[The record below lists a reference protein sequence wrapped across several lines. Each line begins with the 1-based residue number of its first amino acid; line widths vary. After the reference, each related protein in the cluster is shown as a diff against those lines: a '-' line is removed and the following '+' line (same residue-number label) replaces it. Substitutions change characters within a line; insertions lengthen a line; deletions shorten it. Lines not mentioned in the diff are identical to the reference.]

1 MRQADRSREVVRPNY
16 LVDCPTRVAVVDPM
30 LAEWGI
36 GEGLGQRV
44 ALPILVV
51 DRPMRV
57 GVAQAILFA
66 VVVWSAGDS
75 LPVGWLAAPN
85 HRRLPDVMMGVVAR
99 PNRTADRPRPVR
111 RRGTCPSLP
120 PDPLPAAG
128 HPPRR
133 RSNWQGR
140 VPRQAAVVV
149 GATIHS

>member
-1 MRQADRSREVVRPNY
+1 MASAALEALGLRASQPQEQRQQDRRQALPNRALVAVGQPVPRRHVAMRQADRSREVVRPNY

-75 LPVGWLAAPN
+75 LLVGWLAAPN
-85 HRRLPDVMMGVVAR
+85 HRRLPDVM
-99 PNRTADRPRPVR
+99 
-111 RRGTCPSLP
+111 
-120 PDPLPAAG
+120 
-128 HPPRR
+128 
-133 RSNWQGR
+133 
-140 VPRQAAVVV
+140 
-149 GATIHS
+149 